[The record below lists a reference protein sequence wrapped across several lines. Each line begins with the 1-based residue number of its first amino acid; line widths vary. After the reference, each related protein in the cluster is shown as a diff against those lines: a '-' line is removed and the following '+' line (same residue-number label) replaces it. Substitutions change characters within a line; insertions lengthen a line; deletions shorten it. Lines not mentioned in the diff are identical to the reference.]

1 MAEKC
6 FEGDGLHR
14 GVSCTRVQLK
24 GIQLHGG
31 FRLYT
36 GSVTR
41 GVQLHGGYPFFFRK
55 SGSLFSKSLFLLR
68 LGAFG
73 G

>member
-6 FEGDGLHR
+6 YEGGGLHR

-31 FRLYT
+31 FWLYT

-41 GVQLHGGYPFFFRK
+41 RVQLHGGYPYFRK